1 MSAAKSLSNLTPLEL
16 KGGRMPPSL
25 VVAKP
30 TITVRQA
37 LKIMAT
43 HNITSL
49 PIQSHDS
56 DAIVNIVNL
65 IDILSYTIKE
75 SVADEEH
82 PSKLDSEGVKGLDN
96 GIESVMTL
104 DTETESYR
112 IFKSDARDEL
122 RGTVKAFTQGIHRS
136 LVIDYTNEI
145 PPYILTQTD
154 IIRYVCAHPESL
166 PGIDFDKTVRDF
178 GLIREGR
185 EVVVGKPEETA
196 LNVYRRMAE
205 KGLMGIAITDSDNKL
220 IANLSA
226 ADLHGLTYRSID
238 CLILPVCEFLQ
249 ALPNPGSALTPFTAN
264 PDTPLR
270 NVLQT
275 IVEQHIH
282 RVWIVE
288 NERVIDVVTLSDLI
302 KIFVD
307 V

>member
-122 RGTVKAFTQGIHRS
+122 
-136 LVIDYTNEI
+136 
-145 PPYILTQTD
+145 
-154 IIRYVCAHPESL
+154 
-166 PGIDFDKTVRDF
+166 
-178 GLIREGR
+178 
-185 EVVVGKPEETA
+185 
-196 LNVYRRMAE
+196 
-205 KGLMGIAITDSDNKL
+205 
-220 IANLSA
+220 
-226 ADLHGLTYRSID
+226 
-238 CLILPVCEFLQ
+238 
-249 ALPNPGSALTPFTAN
+249 
-264 PDTPLR
+264 
-270 NVLQT
+270 
-275 IVEQHIH
+275 
-282 RVWIVE
+282 
-288 NERVIDVVTLSDLI
+288 
-302 KIFVD
+302 
-307 V
+307 